1 MALNPNQLAQAL
13 WDALKPVAALND
25 DGSPSDDEPT
35 GNFTDGFVGALNSYA
50 MEGEVPGADNSGG
63 DTSLIESLLN
73 QARSNES
80 SVDVSEFAFAMANF
94 WSTVAVE
101 PGDPGHGGNSVV
113 SVTNNALAHVSDF
126 ESAITA
132 SFRDTETKP
141 YFLHF
146 TQNLQSMA
154 ISKITWTVIEMFNS
168 GPSTFE
174 ANIN

>member
-1 MALNPNQLAQAL
+1 MALNPNQLAQSL
-13 WDALKPVAALND
+13 WDSLKPVAALNE
-25 DGSPSDDEPT
+25 DGSPSDSEPT
-35 GNFTDGFVGALNSYA
+35 GNFTDGFISALNSYA
-50 MEGEVPGADNSGG
+50 MGGEVPGAENSGG

-73 QARSNES
+73 RARSNES
-80 SVDVSEFAFAMANF
+80 GVDVSDLAFAMANF
-94 WSTVAVE
+94 WSTVAVD

-113 SVTNNALAHVSDF
+113 SVTNNALAHVGDF

-141 YFLHF
+141 YFQHF
-146 TQNLQSMA
+146 VQNLQNMA

-174 ANIN
+174 VSIS